1 MVQFIMEKEKI
12 MKKLICIL
20 FIATSVITALPEH
33 SFTQS
38 EQKQPVKSP
47 GHEHDDELLAA
58 GFCAILLHGAAA
70 ITAKDD
76 KNTQIKEAAIVAAT
90 IVNLLQLVNRSRPE
104 ATRSS
109 DHNEIYNL
117 KDALEQLIKSPP
129 FLKEL
134 EKQKKRFPQN

>member
-1 MVQFIMEKEKI
+1 
-12 MKKLICIL
+12 MKKLVCVL
-20 FIATSVITALPEH
+20 FITTSAITALPEN

-90 IVNLLQLVNRSRPE
+90 IVNLLQLVNRSMPE

-109 DHNEIYNL
+109 DHDEIDNL
-117 KDALEQLIKSPP
+117 KDALEQLTKSPA

-134 EKQKKRFPQN
+134 EKQRNIFSQN